1 MAIAIEG
8 AVIVREYRGAYMHK
22 VLYRR
27 QCEVCGYVARG
38 SPIPV
43 SCEPYGTRM
52 HGCYH
57 RESFVCPVCGNR
69 QAVKIEGGG

>member
-8 AVIVREYRGAYMHK
+8 AVIDREYRGVYFNK

-27 QCEVCGYVARG
+27 QCDACGYVARG
-38 SPIPV
+38 APIPAL
-43 SCEPYGTRM
+43 CELYGTRM

-57 RESFVCPVCGNR
+57 REGFVCRGCGKR

>member
-8 AVIVREYRGAYMHK
+8 AVIVKEYLGDYTNK
-22 VLYRR
+22 VVYRR
-27 QCEVCGYVARG
+27 QCDECGYVDRG
-38 SPIPV
+38 APIPV

-57 RESFVCPVCGNR
+57 REGFVCPLCGNQ
-69 QAVKIEGGG
+69 QAVKLQGGG